1 MCVHPYLLF
10 HKIENSARVLFVLT
24 FISQDFLAH
33 NRVAMLAWKKKKS
46 TGRGQ
51 VLCVIVYLF

>member
-33 NRVAMLAWKKKKS
+33 SRVAMLAWKKKKA
-46 TGRGQ
+46 Q
-51 VLCVIVYLF
+51 AEAKFCV